1 MKLSKETTIRVLC
14 FCLGAVMTLAML
26 DYFVLLG
33 IR

>member
-14 FCLGAVMTLAML
+14 FCLGAVTML
-26 DYFVLLG
+26 GVIDYFVLLG